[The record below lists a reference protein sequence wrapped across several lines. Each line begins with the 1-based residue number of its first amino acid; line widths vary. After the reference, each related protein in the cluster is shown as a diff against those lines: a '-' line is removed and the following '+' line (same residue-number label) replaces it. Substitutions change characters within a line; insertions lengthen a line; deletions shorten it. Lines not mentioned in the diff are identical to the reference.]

1 MMKNIRVLD
10 CTLRDG
16 GRIFDCA
23 FDDREISGMVSR
35 LSDAK
40 IDIIEVGFLRDWKK
54 VEYDGN
60 STFFTDVNQIKSFI
74 NRTNDNTI
82 YSAFIDYGMYDIES
96 LGQYDGTSINAIRL
110 GFTKK
115 DYYESKEDVI
125 RWANVIKERGYK
137 LFIQGVNSLGYTDL
151 ELLQVIDMVNEIHPY
166 SYGIVDTYGAMYIDD
181 VQKLYSLIND
191 NLLSDICINFH
202 SHNNYQLSFAFA
214 QEIIKLATNTSRNII
229 IDGTLSGMGKVAGN
243 LCTELIVEFL
253 VRKYHYDYDLDI
265 VFDCIDDYIEKYR
278 EKYKWGYSISALMAG
293 IYKSHPNNVIYL
305 TDKFRLTSKDIGKM
319 LSMIEPEKRTR
330 YDYDN
335 IQKLYIEY
343 SSQNVDDTETI
354 SKMKE
359 VSRGRNILVMVP
371 GYSLNDYNDIINK
384 YINNNTIVF
393 SVNFDCEYESG
404 WSFYGNIKRYEINHK
419 GGNTLVS
426 SNITPRDNDLVINY
440 HNLINRGKKL
450 FDNSTAMLMN
460 FLKKLDFKDV
470 YFAGF
475 DGFSLDKSNNFIDK
489 SFLDQ
494 RHSPKDYDS
503 VNRELASIVC
513 EFADAISGRSKVTFL
528 TPTFL
533 QKYIIRDDITFC
545 INVNK

>member
-40 IDIIEVGFLRDWKK
+40 IDIIEVGFLRDWRK

-371 GYSLNDYNDIINK
+371 GYSLNDYKDIINK